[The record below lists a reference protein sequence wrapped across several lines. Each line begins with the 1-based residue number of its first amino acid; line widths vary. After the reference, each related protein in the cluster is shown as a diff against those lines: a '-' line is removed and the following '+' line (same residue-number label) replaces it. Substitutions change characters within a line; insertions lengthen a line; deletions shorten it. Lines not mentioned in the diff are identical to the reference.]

1 LNLDENK
8 IESLMR
14 QAAVQK
20 TKMEP
25 FVFEPG
31 VRVNKV
37 EILRKDDSIEVKPKG
52 WLDNKKWI

>member
-1 LNLDENK
+1 
-8 IESLMR
+8 
-14 QAAVQK
+14 
-20 TKMEP
+20 MEP